1 MDAKIANNS
10 NSHKII
16 SGKHTNPHK
25 FSSLKIPNPHK
36 FHLLDDKNTTP

>member
-16 SGKHTNPHK
+16 SGKPT
-25 FSSLKIPNPHK
+25 NPHK
-36 FHLLDDKNTTP
+36 FHLLDDKNTP